1 MKSNIGNTKDKVT
14 IVQEEKYLTYGTV
27 LCFFPLTDLLTR
39 RAGLSASAELLL
51 LLSRVSILS
60 RVIDIKFVC
69 LSDSLSDRP

>member
-1 MKSNIGNTKDKVT
+1 MERYYVF
-14 IVQEEKYLTYGTV
+14 LT
-27 LCFFPLTDLLTR
+27 LTDLLTR

-60 RVIDIKFVC
+60 RGIDIKFVC